1 MSTLSVIVHLFIG
14 RPISCF
20 YERTH
25 FGNFMTDLFIERKQR
40 KLNFQFLF
48 LFESLHLKRVWFE
61 FGLKFLEKTT
71 FERKYNL
78 KFIRAMFYPQV
89 WLYSEKGQ
97 FNVTVKCKTNISM
110 VTLAMYGVRII
121 VAKRSNAFIYSH
133 DGWVPF
139 SIAKQL
145 TSGSL

>member
-1 MSTLSVIVHLFIG
+1 MFLWTHSFWKFYDWFVHRTKTAQIEF
-14 RPISCF
+14 PISF
-20 YERTH
+20 SISIAPSET
-25 FGNFMTDLFIERKQR
+25 GLVWVWIEIPRKNR
-40 KLNFQFLF
+40 F
-48 LFESLHLKRVWFE
+48 W
-61 FGLKFLEKTT
+61 
-71 FERKYNL
+71 KYNL

-110 VTLAMYGVRII
+110 VTLAIYGVRII